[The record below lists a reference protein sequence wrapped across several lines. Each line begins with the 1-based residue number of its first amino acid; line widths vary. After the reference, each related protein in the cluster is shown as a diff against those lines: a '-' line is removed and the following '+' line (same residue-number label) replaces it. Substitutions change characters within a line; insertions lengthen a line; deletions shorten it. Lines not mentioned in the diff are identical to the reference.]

1 MARSTINASQV
12 NEDKLED
19 SDGDT
24 LIQVEEGADEDKI
37 RFDTAGAERMIITD
51 AGLVGIGT
59 NDPDNTLHVK
69 SLGTTHIKIESE
81 SGYLAALKVKA
92 GGQSSAYVWQPA
104 STSDLRFYVNGAD
117 RVHIDND
124 GNVGVGTTTPAST
137 LTVSGSLALSVL
149 SINSANDPGTTYTI
163 AETNCVILVNTRP
176 TQQGGID
183 SAITLTLPD
192 ASDNPGMVITVK
204 DAGGY
209 ANTNNITISRAGNDN
224 IEGISDTL
232 VLNNIAQKTTLISDG
247 SSSWYEIAS

>member
-51 AGLVGIGT
+51 AGLVGI
-59 NDPDNTLHVK
+59 
-69 SLGTTHIKIESE
+69 
-81 SGYLAALKVKA
+81 
-92 GGQSSAYVWQPA
+92 
-104 STSDLRFYVNGAD
+104 
-117 RVHIDND
+117 
-124 GNVGVGTTTPAST
+124 GTTTPAST

-209 ANTNNITISRAGNDN
+209 ANTNNITISRAGSDN
-224 IEGISDTL
+224 IEGVSDTL